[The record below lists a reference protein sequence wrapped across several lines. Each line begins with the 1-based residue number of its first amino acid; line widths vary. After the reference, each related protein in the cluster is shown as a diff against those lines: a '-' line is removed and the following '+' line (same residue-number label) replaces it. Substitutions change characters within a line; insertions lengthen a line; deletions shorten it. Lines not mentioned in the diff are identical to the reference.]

1 MHSCMHGRCMAWL
14 AVCDCQVDRMRKTND
29 TLKATLE
36 TLLSAPNS

>member
-1 MHSCMHGRCMAWL
+1 MHTCMVGAWPGCL